1 MPSLPNLEILQLL
14 AQSLNTAVL
23 ITDARIERP
32 GPFITFANQ
41 AFAEMSG
48 YSVAD
53 VIGQSPRFLQK
64 GVKRTAQFDEVG
76 RTLKHGRR
84 YFGVLKN
91 VRANGEEYFCEVDI
105 RPLRDGTD
113 LQHVLD
119 IAPENIVGTCID
131 RFHKNPAHQR
141 TLLSNA
147 ANLPFE
153 TQITLGDEYVD
164 LNIFP
169 ILNSKGKYTK
179 AALVWAVVTEKVRAE
194 QEQTRLLQM
203 IDKMPINVMTC
214 DPQSFEIN
222 YVNQTSIDTLTPL
235 EQHLPIKAADLL
247 GQCIDIFHKHPEHQR
262 KLLADPSNLPWRANI
277 RLGPEVLRLDI
288 SAISDDRG
296 AYLGP
301 MLTWSVISDQVVI
314 AEQVTEVVGSMNT
327 IADGLVTT
335 SSELIT
341 IAESAKSQ
349 STSVTSAAEE
359 MTASIAEISE
369 RMNQAA
375 DISKT
380 AISRAEDA
388 STQIGT
394 LKAASEQIGSV
405 MGTIQAIAD
414 QTKLLALNATIEAAR
429 AGEAGRGFAVVA
441 AEVKELSEQTT
452 AGTDQIRSQIE
463 AMQHET
469 SEALKVIQ
477 SITSVIT
484 ELDEHAMAVA
494 GAMTEQQSA
503 AAEVARAIS
512 GVSEASESTETSAR
526 SIESIVR
533 DMDTVKAANEQI
545 QTFLNK
551 K

>member
-1 MPSLPNLEILQLL
+1 MSKQFFGGKLL
-14 AQSLNTAVL
+14 AGTQSDANSILENLPIAVMTCEL
-23 ITDARIERP
+23 ETFCID
-32 GPFITFANQ
+32 FAN
-41 AFAEMSG
+41 AASHK
-48 YSVAD
+48 
-53 VIGQSPRFLQK
+53 L
-64 GVKRTAQFDEVG
+64 
-76 RTLKHGRR
+76 L
-84 YFGVLKN
+84 
-91 VRANGEEYFCEVDI
+91 
-105 RPLRDGTD
+105 TD

-119 IAPENIVGTCID
+119 IAPEQIVGTCID

-141 TLLSNA
+141 NLLSDA
-147 ANLPFE
+147 SNLPFE
-153 TQITLGDEYVD
+153 TQIALGDEFVD

-169 ILNSKGKYTK
+169 IVNNKGKYTK

-214 DPQSFEIN
+214 DPQSFTIN
-222 YVNQTSIDTLTPL
+222 YVNQTSIETLTPL
-235 EQHLPIKAADLL
+235 EQYLPVKAADLL
-247 GQCIDIFHKHPEHQR
+247 GQCIDVFHKNPDHQR

-277 RLGPEVLRLDI
+277 RVGPEVLRLDI
-288 SAISDDRG
+288 SAISDEQG
-296 AYLGP
+296 TYMGP

-327 IADGLVTT
+327 IADGLVST

-494 GAMTEQQSA
+494 GAMTEQQAA

-533 DMDTVKAANEQI
+533 DMDTVKTANEQI
-545 QTFLNK
+545 QAFLNK